1 MPTPILDQS
10 NTTTNGSVILRRSD
24 GDINNRWGQSFLTGF
39 SGTLDNIRLSLSK
52 SGSPTGNL
60 KIELYGGDAT
70 SPTGSVLSTS
80 ANLDVSTITGSQVEY
95 TLNFSNDYT
104 LTNNTRYWLVI
115 SSNTTQSNS
124 VCVNIWY
131 NNLSSYAN
139 GINNRADDTTWQNDQ
154 NGDLYFKTYLIKTLS
169 TGFFNFF

>member
-1 MPTPILDQS
+1 MAAVLDQS

-24 GDINNRWGQSFLTGF
+24 ATVNNRWGQSFTCGTT
-39 SGTLDNIRLSLSK
+39 GTLDSISISLSK

-80 ANLDVSTITGSQVEY
+80 ANLDVSTVSASQTEY

-104 LTNNTRYWLVI
+104 MVSGTRYWLVI
-115 SSNTTQSNS
+115 SSNTTPSNT
-124 VCVNIWY
+124 VCINIWY
-131 NNLSSYAN
+131 NNTSSLAN
-139 GINNRADDTTWQNDQ
+139 EKNNRADDTTWQNDQ
-154 NGDLYFKTYLIKTLS
+154 NGDLYFKDYLIPVITS
-169 TGFFNFF
+169 GFFNFF